1 MAKTTYDVVVR
12 LLERQLKDAQD
23 NLKNGRNANAPDIK
37 ALEQAVEDAQ
47 KALNKYKN
55 AEGSD
60 RNRLTKK
67 YLNDYYDQ
75 VGDWVRDLVK
85 QFPQLTNLFSRA
97 ISNQWNEAEFIEAIY
112 KSAWWKEQKAKGRGA
127 TWLEAFIKENDPARQ
142 GVWLDE
148 INLTKQRIRDIADSL
163 YNMQLDDV
171 DLDKIARRYLYQGW
185 DANDERGL
193 RVWLAGQL
201 QRMQGEEP
209 VEGEDPFTPGGQFAE
224 LERNFRDYTRGFGL
238 QRTDDWYAKTAAA
251 ILNPESGVTAD
262 DILNE
267 MIAEAESLYPA
278 LKGKLSKDRTVR
290 DVANGYLSWASQIL
304 ELDQD
309 SIELTDPAIA
319 AALGYGGADN
329 PTMMPLW
336 EYRKM
341 LRRDSRWQ
349 QTDNAR
355 STYSDLASTFLR
367 SMGMVG

>member
-1 MAKTTYDVVVR
+1 MAATTFDVVVK
-12 LLERQLKDAQD
+12 LLERQLKDAED
-23 NLKNGRNANAPDIK
+23 ALKLGRSNNAPDLK
-37 ALEQAVEDAQ
+37 ALENAVEDAK
-47 KALNKYKN
+47 KALNKYRN

-60 RNRLTKK
+60 RRRLTEK

-75 VGDWVRDLVK
+75 VGEWVRDLVK
-85 QFPQLTNLFSRA
+85 QFPQLTNLFSKA
-97 ISNQWNEAEFIEAIY
+97 INGGWSSDKFISEIY
-112 KSAWWKEQKAKGRGA
+112 KSDWWKQQKEAGRGNR
-127 TWLEAFIKENDPARQ
+127 WLEAFIMENDPAKQ
-142 GVWLDE
+142 GQWLDS
-148 INLTKQRIRDIADSL
+148 ITQVKQKIRDLADSL
-163 YNMQLDDV
+163 YNMQLDEAG
-171 DLDKIARRYLYQGW
+171 LDKIARRYLYQGW
-185 DANDERGL
+185 DLNDERGL

-201 QRMQGEEP
+201 GKQQEP
-209 VEGEDPFTPGGQFAE
+209 GEDGEVFAPGGQFAE

-262 DILNE
+262 DIINE
-267 MIAEAESLYPA
+267 MIAEAESLYPS

-290 DVANGYLSWASQIL
+290 DVANGYIGWAAQIL
-304 ELDQD
+304 EMDQE

-336 EYRKM
+336 EYRRM
-341 LRRDSRWQ
+341 LKKDPRWQ

-355 STYSDLASTFLR
+355 NTYSDLASTFLR